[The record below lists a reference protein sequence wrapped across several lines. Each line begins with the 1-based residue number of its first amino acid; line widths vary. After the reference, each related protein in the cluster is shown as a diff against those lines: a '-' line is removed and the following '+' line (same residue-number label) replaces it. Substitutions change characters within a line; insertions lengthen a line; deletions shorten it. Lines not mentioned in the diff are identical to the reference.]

1 MQEGTTMTTTIKL
14 PDELAKKIG
23 QFTNKDETWAD
34 GIARLHAH
42 TDRDAAMEDRN
53 NRETVYSRSRAEA
66 GNSETQPRNEDHPF
80 SELGDGTT
88 VRHKYRRGD
97 YAGDVVEGTIEGEK
111 IVVDGDSEPRS
122 PSGAAKFADRQHRG
136 DDARKGGW
144 NGWEWW
150 EFQNDD
156 GEWMELLSLTDVG
169 E

>member
-1 MQEGTTMTTTIKL
+1 MTKSVKL
-14 PDELAKKIG
+14 PDELAKKVG

-34 GIARLHAH
+34 GIARQLAH
-42 TDRDAAMEDRN
+42 TDTDAVMEDRN
-53 NRETVYSRSRAEA
+53 NRETVYSEGQVKA
-66 GNSETQPRNEDHPF
+66 GNPETQPENEDHPF
-80 SELGDGTT
+80 NQLGDGTT

-97 YAGDVVEGTIEGEK
+97 YAGDVVEGTIEGTK
-111 IVVDGDSEPRS
+111 IVVEGDSELRS

-136 DDARKGGW
+136 DDAREGGW

-156 GEWMELLSLTDVG
+156 GEWAELLRLTELG